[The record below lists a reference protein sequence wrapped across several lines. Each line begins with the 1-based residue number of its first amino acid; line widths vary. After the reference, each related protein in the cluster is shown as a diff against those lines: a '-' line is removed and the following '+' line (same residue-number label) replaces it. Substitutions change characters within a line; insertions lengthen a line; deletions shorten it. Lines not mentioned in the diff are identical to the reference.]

1 MASSTLFICSEIDIL
16 HIVSWAIFFHREVE
30 DGPDA
35 DRKVELKF
43 EERPKMWVK
52 IRTECGLR

>member
-16 HIVSWAIFFHREVE
+16 HIVSWAIFFQREVE

-35 DRKVELKF
+35 DQKVELKF
-43 EERPKMWVK
+43 EQRPKMWVK
-52 IRTECGLR
+52 IRT